1 MSSIFTTLQTYSPST
16 LFSFSAALAAILL
29 SISIYALLNPSQPT
43 SASKVPK
50 LVSEGFPV
58 VGALRF
64 FTARWDF
71 FREARSHA
79 ATGNFSFKIG
89 KHFVVGLSGDKG
101 RQVFFESRDLGLRE
115 G

>member
-1 MSSIFTTLQTYSPST
+1 MSSIFATLQTYSPFT
-16 LFSFSAALAAILL
+16 LLSFSTALAAIVL
-29 SISIYALLNPSQPT
+29 SIGVYALLNPSQP
-43 SASKVPK
+43 ASVSKEPKPVP
-50 LVSEGFPV
+50 EGYPV

-79 ATGNFSFKIG
+79 ATGNFGFKIG

-101 RQVFFESRDLGLRE
+101 RQLFFESRDLGFQE